1 MSHPQVY
8 VWVLFWFLTLVS
20 LALTLA
26 AAGTKPAACSW
37 PAWGLGLW
45 ASSLGFR
52 GLGFG
57 EFKLLRSSN
66 SDLGF
71 RTEQQGLMVCGRHRH
86 GVLQNLV
93 S

>member
-45 ASSLGFR
+45 ASSFGVWVLESSSFTVFKF
-52 GLGFG
+52 GFG
-57 EFKLLRSSN
+57 
-66 SDLGF
+66 
-71 RTEQQGLMVCGRHRH
+71 V
-86 GVLQNLV
+86 
-93 S
+93 